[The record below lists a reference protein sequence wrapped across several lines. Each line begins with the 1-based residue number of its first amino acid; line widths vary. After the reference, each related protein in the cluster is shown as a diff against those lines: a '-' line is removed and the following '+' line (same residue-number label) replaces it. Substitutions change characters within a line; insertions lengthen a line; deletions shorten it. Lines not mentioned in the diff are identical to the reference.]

1 MQAKDQGTGDAHPVG
16 LFDAVKVHHAQRDA
30 HEEADDHADEDGD
43 AGQPAGAEAFNEE
56 DEQQHAHG
64 DTNIEARTVGAVGFC
79 GGGAAY
85 PVRRHRHER
94 ETDDEQ
100 HGPRHQGREEAQQAG
115 EEWREK
121 DDEEPGAD
129 DGTVDGAQPVLAADG
144 DHGDGGGEGA
154 ALDEGEADAEAPDAD
169 GLHDGG
175 DAGDE
180 EVRGDEVRD
189 VAGIHFSGLDQCGS
203 HEERDGDGTG
213 VAGEDVLEAQDEELP
228 EPRVGV
234 DIGVHGGV
242 VSGVGADDTRLAG
255 GRRGCWL
262 GAHGC

>member
-1 MQAKDQGTGDAHPVG
+1 M
-16 LFDAVKVHHAQRDA
+16 
-30 HEEADDHADEDGD
+30 
-43 AGQPAGAEAFNEE
+43 
-56 DEQQHAHG
+56 
-64 DTNIEARTVGAVGFC
+64 
-79 GGGAAY
+79 
-85 PVRRHRHER
+85 
-94 ETDDEQ
+94 
-100 HGPRHQGREEAQQAG
+100 
-115 EEWREK
+115 
-121 DDEEPGAD
+121 
-129 DGTVDGAQPVLAADG
+129 AADG
-144 DHGDGGGEGA
+144 DHGDGGGKGA
-154 ALDEGEADAEAPDAD
+154 ALNEREADTEAPDAD

-189 VAGIHFSGLDQCGS
+189 VAGVHFSGLDQCGS